1 MMVGNMVLSNS
12 AKMLEMGVFLMFV
25 YDYGQ
30 QEALIDSKASGFDQ
44 GVLYYIFLPSYR
56 AMRRGREKD

>member
-1 MMVGNMVLSNS
+1 MVGNMVLSNS

-44 GVLYYIFLPSYR
+44 GVLYYIFLPSYITLP
-56 AMRRGREKD
+56 RRRKIS